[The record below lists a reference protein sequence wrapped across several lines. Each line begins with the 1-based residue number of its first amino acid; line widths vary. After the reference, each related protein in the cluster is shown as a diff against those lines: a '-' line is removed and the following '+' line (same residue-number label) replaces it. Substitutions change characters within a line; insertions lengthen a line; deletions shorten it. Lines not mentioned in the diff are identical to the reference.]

1 MYRLITIFASLLF
14 VTNACTQ
21 NAAAVNQE
29 LNEISKITELVTTS
43 AYKLYATE
51 NMWTFLEL
59 DTATGIIWQVQ
70 YSVKGDDYRFKSTL
84 NRFSLLPEGQKEIAG
99 RFELYKTQNLY
110 NFILVDTRDGR
121 TWQVQWST
129 EPDDRG
135 IMPILE

>member
-1 MYRLITIFASLLF
+1 MYRLITIFASLLL

-21 NAAAVNQE
+21 NAAVVNQE
-29 LNEISKITELVTTS
+29 LNEISKITELVTPS

-129 EPDDRG
+129 EPDNRE
-135 IMPILE
+135 IMPIL

>member
-14 VTNACTQ
+14 VSNACTQ

-29 LNEISKITELVTTS
+29 LNEISKITELVTPS

-135 IMPILE
+135 IMPIL

>member
-29 LNEISKITELVTTS
+29 LNEISKITELVTPS

-129 EPDDRG
+129 EPDNRG
-135 IMPILE
+135 IMPIL

>member
-29 LNEISKITELVTTS
+29 LNEISKITELVTPS

-110 NFILVDTRDGR
+110 NFILVDTRGGR

-135 IMPILE
+135 IMPIL